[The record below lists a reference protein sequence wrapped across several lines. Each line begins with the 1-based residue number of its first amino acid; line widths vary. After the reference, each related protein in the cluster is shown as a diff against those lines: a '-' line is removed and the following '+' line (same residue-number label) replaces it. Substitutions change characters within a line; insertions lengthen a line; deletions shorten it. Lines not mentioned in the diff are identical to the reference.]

1 MHVCQVCA
9 SSSTVRLCDITP
21 SCRVMF
27 FMYMNIAETQRP
39 WIREKNSLLL
49 FTSSSTQQHF
59 SPTRRPTGLRRELMK
74 SFCVSGRLYPT
85 DTGESMMDFLPC
97 LYTGLGQLSSPPEKR
112 KHFFCCFP
120 LSLYC
125 IHFCVS
131 GGSGFLQK
139 H

>member
-1 MHVCQVCA
+1 MPGMCFVKYCEALRYYPLLQSDVLY
-9 SSSTVRLCDITP
+9 VYEY
-21 SCRVMF
+21 CRNTKPLGRGKEF
-27 FMYMNIAETQRP
+27 FIVVHKQLNTAAFFPYTQTHR
-39 WIREKNSLLL
+39 
-49 FTSSSTQQHF
+49 
-59 SPTRRPTGLRRELMK
+59 LRRELMK

-97 LYTGLGQLSSPPEKR
+97 LYTGLGQPSSPPEKR

-120 LSLYC
+120 LSLYR